1 MVSKKGKGKLLHGFR
16 LNIVVTFDGH
26 PNVVWCLF
34 KATAHT
40 NKINDN
46 VLKTDDNGND
56 YDDDDDDS
64 NGSCFSLTWG
74 CCGENNDKYDNNF
87 SRFQNKYYYYFVFK
101 L

>member
-1 MVSKKGKGKLLHGFR
+1 MVSQKGKGKLLHGFR
-16 LNIVVTFDGH
+16 LNIVVSFDGH

-56 YDDDDDDS
+56 YDDDDDS